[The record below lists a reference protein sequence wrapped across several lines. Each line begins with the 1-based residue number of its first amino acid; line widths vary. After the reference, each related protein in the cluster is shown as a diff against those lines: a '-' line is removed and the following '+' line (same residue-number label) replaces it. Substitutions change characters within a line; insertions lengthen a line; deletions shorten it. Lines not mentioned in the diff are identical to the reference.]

1 MFIHTKSTL
10 PVPVVLLY
18 VNPKTKIQIELSSDT
33 PTAYV
38 WLWTSCLI
46 FKGASS
52 AASDLSP
59 LTMDSHLLLNLLGI
73 LAIL

>member
-38 WLWTSCLI
+38 
-46 FKGASS
+46 
-52 AASDLSP
+52 
-59 LTMDSHLLLNLLGI
+59 
-73 LAIL
+73 